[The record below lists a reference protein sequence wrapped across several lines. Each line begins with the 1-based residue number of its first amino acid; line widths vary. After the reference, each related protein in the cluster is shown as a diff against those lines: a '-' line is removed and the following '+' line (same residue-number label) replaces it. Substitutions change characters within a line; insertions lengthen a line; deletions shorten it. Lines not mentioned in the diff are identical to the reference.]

1 MNHHLITSEGFV
13 IIRDVLSLNMLK
25 VGSPKANRSWAKDQ
39 TNSDNPYDNN
49 THKKQIKGPFH
60 FHFPDS
66 WHLACIPVMAGDD
79 HSLSL
84 SNLVSSRLLQADPAA
99 VLLLSC
105 CCFVDLYCLV
115 ILCGLHCLVLPCFVL
130 TFCFIL
136 IVPQV
141 CVCVCV
147 HACVCACTP
156 FFVLVFCILF
166 TELLLVPYCFIY
178 MFILLCLVNNEPV
191 CLCNC

>member
-1 MNHHLITSEGFV
+1 M
-13 IIRDVLSLNMLK
+13 SLNMLK

-49 THKKQIKGPFH
+49 TKKNQIKGPFH

-84 SNLVSSRLLQADPAA
+84 SVQTNFPRQLEVSNLVSSRLDPRKQFFPLLLQADPAA

-115 ILCGLHCLVLPCFVL
+115 ILCGLQCLVLPCFVL

-136 IVPQV
+136 IVPHV
-141 CVCVCV
+141 CVCACV
-147 HACVCACTP
+147 RACVCACT
-156 FFVLVFCILF
+156 FFLYIIYRVVTCS
-166 TELLLVPYCFIY
+166 LLLHLYVYFTLSC
-178 MFILLCLVNNEPV
+178 E
-191 CLCNC
+191 

>member
-1 MNHHLITSEGFV
+1 MT
-13 IIRDVLSLNMLK
+13 
-25 VGSPKANRSWAKDQ
+25 
-39 TNSDNPYDNN
+39 T
-49 THKKQIKGPFH
+49 THTKKQKQIKGP

-84 SNLVSSRLLQADPAA
+84 SNLVSSRLDPRKQFFPLLLRADPAA

-115 ILCGLHCLVLPCFVL
+115 ILCGLQCLVLPCFVL

-136 IVPQV
+136 IVPHV
-141 CVCVCV
+141 R
-147 HACVCACTP
+147 ACVCACTP
-156 FFVLVFCILF
+156 FFVLFFCILF